1 MTWREAINIVRE
13 KQGWRQEDLAEFLG
27 VDPSTVSKM
36 GQGWELHW
44 QCFLKL
50 LPYFIE
56 YDVLQAQELI
66 DVPASQQHAK
76 GMHDDAIRQVVSV
89 SKESA
94 EGSISKGAARGK
106 KHLSP
111 SRIGGHQGRKSGQK

>member
-1 MTWREAINIVRE
+1 MEWREAIQIVRE

-50 LPYFIE
+50 LPYFTK
-56 YDVLQAQELI
+56 YDVLTERDFLGYKPH
-66 DVPASQQHAK
+66 DHTSSEGGAK
-76 GMHDDAIRQVVSV
+76 AGKA
-89 SKESA
+89 KA
-94 EGSISKGAARGK
+94 GSR
-106 KHLSP
+106 L
-111 SRIGGHQGRKSGQK
+111 